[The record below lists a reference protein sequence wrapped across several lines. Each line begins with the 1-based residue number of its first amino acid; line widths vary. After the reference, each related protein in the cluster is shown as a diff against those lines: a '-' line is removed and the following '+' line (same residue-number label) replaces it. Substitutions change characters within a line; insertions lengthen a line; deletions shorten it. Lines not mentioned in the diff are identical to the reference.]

1 MRAKASTIGCDSL
14 EYKGN
19 LVIATI
25 EGKKYQFTKAG
36 ESRAIVGQVTEPRVT
51 VIIPC
56 IQVGSRKLLDVEFA
70 LVDNRNKKQKVLIN
84 RDVMSRLAYQI
95 NPAKKH
101 ILEDDLAYSFKE
113 EADKKAAEEKAKKN
127 KEKK

>member
-1 MRAKASTIGCDSL
+1 M

-56 IQVGSRKLLDVEFA
+56 IQVGSRKLLDIEFA

-113 EADKKAAEEKAKKN
+113 ETDKKAAEEEAKKN
-127 KEKK
+127 KETK